1 MFIIFS
7 HKTYVLLIR
16 LKRRQTDEFTRAS
29 SEKAFNAAY
38 LAGDVACLVPVWG
51 IWSVGLRV
59 WHVNSLVIERNTTL
73 LIAGKNPYKPA
84 GD

>member
-1 MFIIFS
+1 M
-7 HKTYVLLIR
+7 
-16 LKRRQTDEFTRAS
+16 KRRQTDEFARVG

-38 LAGDVACLVPVWG
+38 LAGDVGCLVPVWG
-51 IWSVGLRV
+51 IWSAGLRV
-59 WHVNSLVIERNTTL
+59 WHVKSLVIERNTTL